1 MGKRVDAIHGDLAAV
16 GRAQPGDDGDQRRL
30 AGPVRSEQA
39 DDFAGGRLEVD
50 AAQDV
55 QLAV

>member
-16 GRAQPGDDGDQRRL
+16 GRAQPGDDGRPASSCR
-30 AGPVRSEQA
+30 PVRSEQA
-39 DDFAGGRLEVD
+39 DDLAGGRLEVD